1 MNKTFRQSLQRNNI
15 PDARNAEEL
24 NTLIMDL
31 KTPEELYNYMK
42 DNIRYGFYSNVS
54 HNIYIRS
61 ELNND
66 FLYEYMLF
74 YNYCLQKPEEM
85 IKTKVGICFDQVE
98 FERKWFVNHGYK
110 VYTFFCNFHNHAFLV
125 YENNGKYYYFERTV
139 KKLNGIHEANSL
151 EDILDE
157 YKKQQLS
164 DCSFENFK
172 IYEYMSVP
180 FGANLYEIISSVSN
194 RDIDKIEDIIKWGR
208 TNFDILKKQSIQLE
222 GAEIWEQTI

>member
-1 MNKTFRQSLQRNNI
+1 MQRNNI

-54 HNIYIRS
+54 QEIYIRS

-74 YNYCLQKPEEM
+74 YNYCLQTPEKVL
-85 IKTKVGICFDQVE
+85 KTKVGVCFQQVE
-98 FERKWFVNHGYK
+98 FERKWFVSHGYK

-125 YENNGKYYYFERTV
+125 YEYNGKYYYFERTV
-139 KKLNGIHEANSL
+139 KKLNGILEANSL
-151 EDILDE
+151 KDILDE
-157 YKKQQLS
+157 YKKLQLS

-194 RDIDKIEDIIKWGR
+194 RDMDKIEDIIKWGR
-208 TNFDILKKQSIQLE
+208 TNFDILKKQSIQPKR
-222 GAEIWEQTI
+222 AEILEQTI

>member
-1 MNKTFRQSLQRNNI
+1 M
-15 PDARNAEEL
+15 
-24 NTLIMDL
+24 
-31 KTPEELYNYMK
+31 
-42 DNIRYGFYSNVS
+42 
-54 HNIYIRS
+54 
-61 ELNND
+61 
-66 FLYEYMLF
+66 
-74 YNYCLQKPEEM
+74 
-85 IKTKVGICFDQVE
+85 
-98 FERKWFVNHGYK
+98 NHGYK

-139 KKLNGIHEANSL
+139 KKLNGILEANSL
-151 EDILDE
+151 KDILDE
-157 YKKQQLS
+157 YKKLQLS